1 MTQNQISRSNQAS
14 HGNGISRR
22 NQTSCSNRTS
32 RSSLTSRSNHRN
44 IIWYIVA
51 GVGIFLFFLTGMQYI
66 KRLRLQQEIADK
78 IVRFHV
84 LANSDT
90 EADQNLK
97 LAVRDAVGIKMGELL
112 VGAGSREACET
123 IINDQ
128 MGEIIITAEQVVADE
143 GYDYG
148 VQAFLADVDFP
159 VKTYGDYTFPAGK
172 YEALEVVIGEGEGRN
187 WWCVMYPNMCFSG
200 SVYEVVDEEA
210 EESLQEVLSPEEY
223 EAVLQ
228 SGDYE
233 VQFRYLTFLNDLR

>member
-1 MTQNQISRSNQAS
+1 MKQNQISSNQA
-14 HGNGISRR
+14 NYRK
-22 NQTSCSNRTS
+22 QTSSSNQANYGKRTGY
-32 RSSLTSRSNHRN
+32 SNLRKK
-44 IIWYIVA
+44 IWYIIVGM
-51 GVGIFLFFLTGMQYI
+51 GVFLLLLTGMQYA

-97 LAVRDAVGIKMGELL
+97 LAVRDT
-112 VGAGSREACET
+112 VGAKMSTLLSGADSREECEA
-123 IINDQ
+123 IINTQ
-128 MGEIIITAEQVVADE
+128 MDEIIVTAKQVVQEE

-148 VQAFLADVDFP
+148 VQAFLSNADFP
-159 VKTYGDYTFPAGK
+159 VKTYGNYTFPAGK
-172 YEALEVVIGEGEGRN
+172 YKALEVVIGAGAGHN

-200 SVYEVVDEEA
+200 SVYEVIDEEA

-228 SGDYE
+228 SGEYE
-233 VQFRYLTFLNDLR
+233 VQFKYLTFLNALR